1 MELVRPSEVTLSSS
15 YLKGKGPVA
24 GLPGVG
30 VAGYGTCG
38 LQPLLVSALPAS
50 LDPETPATALP
61 SCLFPEWGRG
71 SHLAVWNLGKASG
84 DVTVSQ
90 TDLKPILI
98 LASLT
103 LTPTPRG
110 THCCQ
115 FMILMGILAYKL
127 GWFPFCAVSLG
138 FNFLSIFSGRLGKLP
153 LI

>member
-1 MELVRPSEVTLSSS
+1 MQVFPEWGWRGMVPVDFSLSWSQQC
-15 YLKGKGPVA
+15 
-24 GLPGVG
+24 LPLRVQR
-30 VAGYGTCG
+30 
-38 LQPLLVSALPAS
+38 LQL
-50 LDPETPATALP
+50 LP
-61 SCLFPEWGRG
+61 SLPCLFPEWGRG